1 MLDWNKIPALYRVP
15 VRFGFICGSICMV
28 LVISLFYLGKHPLL
42 FPVFLDFRLI
52 LFPALF
58 YFMLK
63 EFRDF
68 YHGGVLHFWQGLILT
83 IVCTL
88 VWGLFCFVVLLAF
101 SSLVPEFISTYIH
114 QFQEA
119 ALKFPPKEI
128 IDKIGKEAFERNLA
142 ALSATK
148 GIDVALLYWK
158 QGLLISAFF
167 SIIIAVILRTQPKT

>member
-15 VRFGFICGSICMV
+15 VRYALIGATICMV
-28 LVISLFYLGKHPLL
+28 LVVSLFYLGKHPLL
-42 FPVFLDFRLI
+42 FPLFLDFRII

-68 YHGGVLHFWQGLILT
+68 YDGGILHFWQGLVLT
-83 IVCTL
+83 IEFTMC
-88 VWGLFCFVVLLAF
+88 WGLFCYAT
-101 SSLVPEFISTYIH
+101 LVTVAAIDPTFITTYV
-114 QFQEA
+114 QELQEA

-128 IDKIGKEAFERNLA
+128 IDKIGKEAYERNLA
-142 ALSATK
+142 TLSATK
-148 GIDVALLYWK
+148 GPDVAKLYWK

-167 SIIIAVILRTQPKT
+167 SIIISVILRRQPKL